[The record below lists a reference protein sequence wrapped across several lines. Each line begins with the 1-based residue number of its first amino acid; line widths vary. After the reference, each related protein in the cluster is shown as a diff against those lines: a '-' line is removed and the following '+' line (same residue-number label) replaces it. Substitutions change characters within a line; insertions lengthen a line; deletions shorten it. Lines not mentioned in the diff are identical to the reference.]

1 MMSLI
6 KWLILGCLLIIGFSI
21 FERYKNLEVRKAYDE
36 GYNDGMIA
44 VSPDYCLK
52 VFANNDAPKFRY
64 IKRQYCKGE
73 QK

>member
-1 MMSLI
+1 
-6 KWLILGCLLIIGFSI
+6 
-21 FERYKNLEVRKAYDE
+21 
-36 GYNDGMIA
+36 